1 MSALPREFGIKVIAD
16 TMDPVYR
23 LDDTI
28 TCVACS
34 SFKAGGDYLIAAK
47 PSGCPPGGGNVS
59 RPIMR
64 LVRVDRVTPTH
75 LYARQYNPAKV
86 RRLSRAKWQP
96 AARVTCVWRA

>member
-1 MSALPREFGIKVIAD
+1 MSALPHEFGIKVVVN

-23 LDDTI
+23 LGDTV

-34 SFKAGGDYLIAAK
+34 SFKAGDDYLIAAK
-47 PSGCPPGGGNVS
+47 PSGRAPRGGNVS

-64 LVRVDRVTPTH
+64 LLRIDRVTATH
-75 LYARQYNPAKV
+75 LYARQYNPEKV

-96 AARVTCVWRA
+96 AARVTGVWRA